1 MIKYLKVTT
10 ILPYARFVNKEKFV
24 GLEATAYTPTNRKVK
39 ITTQMHREDSDVDI
53 FSEINKLIII
63 EDERLNKLYDE
74 IKNPKIWGNI

>member
-39 ITTQMHREDSDVDI
+39 IT
-53 FSEINKLIII
+53 
-63 EDERLNKLYDE
+63 
-74 IKNPKIWGNI
+74 

>member
-39 ITTQMHREDSDVDI
+39 IATQMHKEDSDVDI
-53 FSEINKLIII
+53 FSEINKLIIL
-63 EDERLNKLYDE
+63 EDERLNKLYED
-74 IKNPKIWGNI
+74 IKNPKIW